1 MCVCVCVY
9 ICMYTSL
16 FYHSFR
22 YKIFVIINTMYQSIS
37 SFIKNLISVS
47 WFRLQENGQTALGPA
62 LLVSIV
68 LAGKIPGSKVRIIS
82 NN

>member
-1 MCVCVCVY
+1 
-9 ICMYTSL
+9 
-16 FYHSFR
+16 
-22 YKIFVIINTMYQSIS
+22 MYQSIS
-37 SFIKNLISVS
+37 YKNLFSVS